1 MAANNQTNNI
11 PTTLLVNASTG
22 EIIDEVFQ
30 GDRISIKREAQDV
43 YASTHIM
50 NFNKDK
56 SFVKIYDEVVPL
68 LEKYLTL
75 PEFKFA
81 ICLTPH
87 VSFED
92 CIIRKTQ
99 DRRSKI
105 LTMKDLAAL
114 HNFKYDYVR
123 KIMSSL
129 KRKGIIGKHETGSI
143 LQDCTQEESTVYTV
157 NPYIYFRGSDI
168 LTPIHSFYERSGW
181 QKLLSRDS
189 AQEISS

>member
-1 MAANNQTNNI
+1 MVANNQTNNI

-30 GDRISIKREAQDV
+30 GDRVSIKREAQDV

-105 LTMKDLAAL
+105 LTMKDLATL

-143 LQDCTQEESTVYTV
+143 LQDFPQEESTVYTV

-189 AQEISS
+189 APEISS